1 MEFLDVCF
9 AVVVRVDLSDGLEEL
24 GEFVVVG
31 VFPIGCGTF
40 LGFRALCGW
49 HVVG

>member
-1 MEFLDVCF
+1 M
-9 AVVVRVDLSDGLEEL
+9 RVDLSDGLEEL
-24 GEFVVVG
+24 VELVDVG

-40 LGFRALCGW
+40 LGFLALCGW